1 VQRRLYHELSFART
15 GAPEKVLE
23 YHHCSPI
30 QSEPSGVRNSNS
42 VLCIEVHHVPWN
54 PADANTV
61 QGTYPSPYSELSP
74 YRQIHSSEFFPQRSV
89 AGSEG
94 YGRIVQCGGPIGSA
108 LQVGDYVTFA
118 QPGLGTLRSSLWLP
132 LDAVLPIQRGTEL
145 FVEDDVTSAAVAT
158 LFQLGGTALRMLT
171 DFVKLKPGST
181 VIQNAGNSGV
191 GILVSQLAKL
201 INKNVAV
208 VSVVRRS
215 SRSPKAVAELTE
227 YLTGTAKA
235 DLVLFEED
243 LIDNRD
249 AIQAAKSQIEAFGTP
264 VLALNALG
272 GASSSVLLQLLD
284 TEGYLV
290 TYGGMSKQP
299 IYAATSQLIFKNIK
313 LSGYWNSRW
322 MVRHCTADKLAVM
335 SELVD
340 AYLDKKLILP
350 SVKAFGLSDFQAAIQ
365 HTATQSH
372 AAIRSKAVFDCR
384 EL

>member
-1 VQRRLYHELSFART
+1 MSRRQLLAALRSRTAESYRVQRRLYHELSFART

-94 YGRIVQCGGPIGSA
+94 YGRIVQCGGP
-108 LQVGDYVTFA
+108 
-118 QPGLGTLRSSLWLP
+118 LWLP

-322 MVRHCTADKLAVM
+322 MVRHCTAVKSAVM